1 MMNLGAANESS
12 RIAKHSDV
20 ALPNITIESLD
31 DKQSARC
38 WGHCPFPECKATT
51 LCQLKWKAVQVVLAW
66 FSNSVHDNQEL
77 AGFHKNCTKKVADAV
92 AYNFLLR
99 TLLSDHVLPDQDS
112 QLKLQLKKKRY
123 IRCTHD

>member
-1 MMNLGAANESS
+1 MNLGAANESS

-66 FSNSVHDNQEL
+66 FSNNVHDNQEL

-92 AYNFLLR
+92 A
-99 TLLSDHVLPDQDS
+99 
-112 QLKLQLKKKRY
+112 
-123 IRCTHD
+123 